1 MRKLMTLMAV
11 VLGLPLAAAELGDDG
26 LHKTPWMRETF
37 KDMNDDLAEATEEGK
52 RLMLIFEQEG
62 CIYCKKMHEEVFT
75 VPEITRYI
83 EDNFFVV
90 QLNLR
95 GDVEVTDLDGESLSE
110 KDMARKWGI
119 QFTPTMM
126 FLPEEVE
133 EGLSASGAAVVT
145 IPGALPVDTTIDLL
159 TWVNEKRYAP
169 DGKEDFKQYHARRV
183 AERNDGKTD

>member
-62 CIYCKKMHEEVFT
+62 CIYCKKMHEEVFP

-95 GDVEVTDLDGESLSE
+95 GDVEVTDFDGESLSE

-133 EGLSASGAAVVT
+133 EALSASGAAVVT

-169 DGKEDFKQYHARRV
+169 DGKENFKQYHARRV